1 MGKGKSIVFVFSY
14 HCSIFF
20 VITPLKRSRLFT
32 FRELVEQ
39 VAEFEKSDFKT
50 TNKVITTDN
59 CLSCRASKPSM

>member
-14 HCSIFF
+14 HRSIFF
-20 VITPLKRSRLFT
+20 VIPPLKRSRLFT

-50 TNKVITTDN
+50 TNKVITTDIS
-59 CLSCRASKPSM
+59 LSCRASKPSM